1 MKNEPYK
8 IITISR
14 PKDKSLKAYKA
25 RMMEIAK
32 RLNTNNTEIKWT
44 EEEWIVN
51 WKKFWQEKTDG

>member
-1 MKNEPYK
+1 
-8 IITISR
+8 
-14 PKDKSLKAYKA
+14 
-25 RMMEIAK
+25 MMEIAK